1 MKLTFTVG
9 TSLSS
14 GRRNVITLNDIHHKT
29 SSHGGPYGYPDA
41 TYLERVTAD
50 MHAFGVRLD
59 E

>member
-14 GRRNVITLNDIHHKT
+14 GERNVITWNDIHHKT

-50 MHAFGVRLD
+50 MHALGVRLD
-59 E
+59 D